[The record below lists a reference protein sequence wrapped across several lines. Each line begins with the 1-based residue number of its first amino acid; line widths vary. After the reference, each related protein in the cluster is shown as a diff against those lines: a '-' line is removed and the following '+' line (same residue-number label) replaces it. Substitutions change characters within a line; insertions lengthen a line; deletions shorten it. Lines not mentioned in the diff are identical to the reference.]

1 MKTLLRSV
9 LKQNPQLIPVV
20 FPTQWSARY
29 STKLGGSSAVCW
41 QYSYDRPL
49 TYALILQQ
57 RQAFLQRGGR
67 SLSELE
73 TSFEK
78 LLQQDQITFKLCLFI
93 SGLDEYEGDENEIA
107 ELFGEI
113 SRLPHVKSCVSSRP
127 HLVFHDAFEGHPGLR
142 LEDFTYPD
150 IERDVTDKF

>member
-1 MKTLLRSV
+1 LAIAL
-9 LKQNPQLIPVV
+9 
-20 FPTQWSARY
+20 
-29 STKLGGSSAVCW
+29 
-41 QYSYDRPL
+41 QYVDSNDRPL
-49 TYALILQQ
+49 TSALILQQ
-57 RQAFLQRGGR
+57 RRAFLQRGGR

-78 LLQQDQITFKLCLFI
+78 LLQQAQITFKLCLFI

-113 SRLPHVKSCVSSRP
+113 SWLPHVKSCVLSRP
-127 HLVFHDAFEGHPGLR
+127 HLAFHDAFEGHPGLR

-150 IERDVTDKF
+150 IERDVADKFSK